1 MKNKNKSNINLLLEN
16 KVNKVN
22 KINTLMLTKTKNL
35 LSSNIEGIANNQTLF
50 PLLRGGGNMCAGV
63 EGRGEGKEGFAG
75 MDVSLKQKA
84 ILTAKLTKQN
94 TSDTNIDTI
103 EILKYKSKLDALNL
117 KIEYLK
123 IPTPIG
129 YLRPYLQ
136 NNNLFKVGQLEN
148 KNVFNKKLASNQF
161 TLFNFS
167 NSTKFPFAKAIN
179 LLRLSFLAMGCL
191 ISRPVFKVVYGS
203 NPLEQDF
210 KLRAKIIITLF
221 FFVRNKRFYILKR
234 LINRNK
240 KLLENSSSLN
250 KDLIKKMNANIIVK
264 FNDKFQALMEYLTDI
279 FKTEVELELVRLKKP
294 YYNANI
300 LAQEIALNS
309 YKTKF
314 INFIYKIFRFTKFV
328 KVSDSSNMVG
338 SFPSYLSGIYI
349 KSAGRIFRQ
358 RIIPKKTV
366 RQIQSGSLS
375 KENVLLIEKA
385 RFTGKTKRGSY
396 SFTVKVGHIF
406 H

>member
-1 MKNKNKSNINLLLEN
+1 
-16 KVNKVN
+16 
-22 KINTLMLTKTKNL
+22 
-35 LSSNIEGIANNQTLF
+35 
-50 PLLRGGGNMCAGV
+50 MCAGV